1 MCLKTYSFT
10 EMYVN
15 VLCVCECVCVHAG
28 VCVSTSVCVL
38 TLSMLST
45 LVSSLVVTEWS
56 FNKSIPYREP
66 SSKSMIVAS

>member
-15 VLCVCECVCVHAG
+15 VLCVCLCVCVC
-28 VCVSTSVCVL
+28 VCVSIRVCAL

-66 SSKSMIVAS
+66 SSKSMMVAS